1 MKKKV
6 FTILAGILF
15 LTNANAQNAAY
26 INRDS
31 VLISIPEYVNKL
43 NNLEKSKE
51 DFIKEIKENDASL
64 EQKFK
69 DLLGSYN
76 LQQNEDLNS
85 IKSRMKSSDTI
96 RLNILLNEEK
106 TLKAKEK
113 SYNNLLV
120 DEYQK
125 DIQPILNKID
135 NAISNYAIK
144 NKIDFIYDINTMS
157 PALVYVNRKKNVT
170 KQIIAEVKNI
180 K

>member
-1 MKKKV
+1 
-6 FTILAGILF
+6 
-15 LTNANAQNAAY
+15 
-26 INRDS
+26 
-31 VLISIPEYVNKL
+31 
-43 NNLEKSKE
+43 
-51 DFIKEIKENDASL
+51 
-64 EQKFK
+64 
-69 DLLGSYN
+69 
-76 LQQNEDLNS
+76 
-85 IKSRMKSSDTI
+85 MKSSDTI

-113 SYNNLLV
+113 SYNDLLV
-120 DEYQK
+120 SEYQK
-125 DIQPILNKID
+125 DVQPILNKID

>member
-6 FTILAGILF
+6 FTILTGILF
-15 LTNANAQNAAY
+15 LTHANAQNTVY
-26 INRDS
+26 VNRDS
-31 VLISIPEYVNKL
+31 ILVSVQEYTIKL
-43 NNLEKSKE
+43 NSIEKMKE
-51 DFIKEIKENDASL
+51 AYALEIKESNNNL
-64 EQKFK
+64 TQKFN
-69 DLLGSYN
+69 DLLSSYN
-76 LQQNEDLNS
+76 IQQNEDVNS

-106 TLKAKEK
+106 SLNAKEK
-113 SYNNLLV
+113 SYHDLLV
-120 DEYQK
+120 SEYQK
-125 DIQPILNKID
+125 DVQPILNKID